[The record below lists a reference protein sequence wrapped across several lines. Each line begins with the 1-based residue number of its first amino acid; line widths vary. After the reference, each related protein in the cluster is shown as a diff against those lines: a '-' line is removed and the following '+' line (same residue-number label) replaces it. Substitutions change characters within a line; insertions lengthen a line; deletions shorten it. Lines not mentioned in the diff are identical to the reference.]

1 MVCRVTR
8 EPVVMPALLAPV
20 TAPVGNARALYS
32 WNNSEGGRNAS
43 RSDKGVEME
52 IIEIEAKLASRSRLA
67 AVVCVATVAG
77 LGSLAGARDAR
88 AGAYH
93 VYSCRTPAGAVAPA
107 DGWSGSV
114 APGGAYDDYALN
126 TCANGGALIAALGDE
141 TIHVAGFDKA
151 VWTFSAPAGE
161 TIAGATLWRAGDLH
175 GTAGESATY
184 QFWLAGP
191 EENKILDECIYTQG
205 CSGKGLVG
213 QPLASA
219 NRLIPTTNL
228 GTHLYVSTS
237 CGVNPGQECKKNAGD
252 ANGYTAAV
260 YLYAADIVL
269 EQSAGPHASNVT
281 GELTTAPVVRGTS
294 DVAFDAT
301 DPGSGVYEAL
311 FSVDGQVVQRAVV
324 DEDNGRCKDVGG
336 TSDGRPAFLYVQPC
350 KQSVSVDVPFDTT
363 RAIDGAHRLVVSVID
378 AAGNSAPVLDRKI
391 TIANPP
397 PVGSPNGTNASAQAS
412 LSARW
417 ISAKKAR
424 ITSAYGRA
432 HTITGR
438 LTRKGG
444 TTPIVGAKIDCT
456 TTRAYAGAKPV
467 RTTCATTGPDGRFAV
482 KVPRGASSCTV
493 RLAYRE
499 HIGDALPVA
508 TRTLVLT
515 VRAGVKLRV
524 SPRTTSAGQSIH
536 LTGVLLG
543 KPIPRGGKQL
553 VLEARSPSGRWIQFD
568 VLKTNRKGRFHDLYR
583 FRLPG
588 PVDYRFRAVS
598 KSEADF
604 PFATGASNTVRV
616 HER

>member
-1 MVCRVTR
+1 
-8 EPVVMPALLAPV
+8 
-20 TAPVGNARALYS
+20 
-32 WNNSEGGRNAS
+32 
-43 RSDKGVEME
+43 ME
-52 IIEIEAKLASRSRLA
+52 IIKMEMASMSRV
-67 AVVCVATVAG
+67 AVAICVAGIVG
-77 LGSLAGARDAR
+77 LGALAGAKDAE
-88 AGAYH
+88 AGGYH
-93 VYSCRTPAGAVAPA
+93 AFSCRTPSGAVAPA

-114 APGGAYDDYALN
+114 AAGGAYDDYALN

-141 TIHVAGFDKA
+141 TIHMVGVDLAT
-151 VWTFSAPAGE
+151 WTFSAPAGE
-161 TIAGATLWRAGDLH
+161 VIAGATLWRSGDTD
-175 GTAGESATY
+175 GGFVVNATY
-184 QFWLAGP
+184 QFWLAGSTQAD
-191 EENKILDECIYTQG
+191 IFDECIYTLGCKSQG
-205 CSGKGLVG
+205 EATV
-213 QPLASA
+213 PLSSP
-219 NRLIPTTNL
+219 NRVVVPPQDL
-228 GTHLYVSTS
+228 GTHLYANVS
-237 CGVNPGQECKKNAGD
+237 CGGAPGNECKAGVGD
-252 ANGYTAAV
+252 ENGYAAAV

-281 GELTTAPVVRGTS
+281 GELTTAPTVRGTS
-294 DVAFDAT
+294 DVAFDAS

-311 FSVDGQVVQRAVV
+311 FSVDGQVVQRTVV

-350 KQSVSVDVPFDTT
+350 KPSVSVDVPFDTT
-363 RAIDGAHRLVVSVID
+363 RATDGAHRLVVSVID

-412 LSARW
+412 LRARW
-417 ISAKKAR
+417 VGAKKTR
-424 ITSAYGRA
+424 IASAYGRK
-432 HTITGR
+432 HTIAGR
-438 LTRKGG
+438 LTGPGG
-444 TTPIVGAKIDCT
+444 TAIAGARIDCT
-456 TTRAYAGAKPV
+456 ATPAYAGAKPAK
-467 RTTCATTGPDGRFAV
+467 TACATTGPDGRFAV
-482 KVPRGASSCTV
+482 KVPRGASSRTV

-499 HIGDALPVA
+499 HLGDALPVA
-508 TRTLVLT
+508 TRTLGLT

-524 SPRTTSAGQSIH
+524 SPHTTSAGHSIH
-536 LTGVLLG
+536 LTGALLG
-543 KPIPRGGKQL
+543 KPIPHGGKQL